1 MRSRPFRQRMRQ
13 PAAAARLALRLTLG
27 LALLTTGAA
36 FSQTGGDELRS
47 EYGDLGTLL
56 DSAWL
61 SQARTFESII
71 GIDGSP
77 TASEARERFA
87 ENLRMRANMSMADM
101 MVMMRSYDGMEMPGS
116 YDELEFPASN
126 ELTES
131 LLSTHSRREV
141 RNAYEDSSLPARAV
155 EVLRRGHQFETRVFD
170 ILVAESVRDRPA
182 ALAAAVDAYL
192 VESLSV
198 PARPKPAALLLAHAH
213 AGAFV
218 EGFPRLSGIAWS
230 SQWLRL
236 AAMEAIIFEQRGASD
251 RGSVATVEAR
261 FRSKLSDAGQNG
273 SPVPVEMPMAPAI
286 APTLFSLSPQAA
298 IILDNL
304 NMLSSIVADVLAYP
318 NLDNKPARIDAL
330 VAEFTNHAGSA
341 DPTIDYLVSALRAGI
356 YNQGGPAVGELA
368 QSERN
373 RSRMEMGMRHFMIM
387 PVP

>member
-13 PAAAARLALRLTLG
+13 SAAVARLALG

-36 FSQTGGDELRS
+36 FSQTAGDELRS

-56 DSAWL
+56 DAAWL
-61 SQARTFESII
+61 AQARTFEAII

-77 TASEARERFA
+77 AASEARERFA
-87 ENLRMRANMSMADM
+87 ESLRTRANMSMADM
-101 MVMMRSYDGMEMPGS
+101 MVMMRMHGGMEMLGP

-126 ELTES
+126 ELMES

-251 RGSVATVEAR
+251 WGSVATVEAR
-261 FRSKLSDAGQNG
+261 FRGKLSDAGQNG

-286 APTLFSLSPQAA
+286 APTLWSQAVDA
-298 IILDNL
+298 T
-304 NMLSSIVADVLAYP
+304 LARSQ
-318 NLDNKPARIDAL
+318 KTR
-330 VAEFTNHAGSA
+330 
-341 DPTIDYLVSALRAGI
+341 
-356 YNQGGPAVGELA
+356 
-368 QSERN
+368 RN
-373 RSRMEMGMRHFMIM
+373 RLR
-387 PVP
+387 

>member
-1 MRSRPFRQRMRQ
+1 MRSWPFRQRMRQ
-13 PAAAARLALRLTLG
+13 SAAAARLALG
-27 LALLTTGAA
+27 LALFTTGAA
-36 FSQTGGDELRS
+36 FSQTAGDELRS
-47 EYGDLGTLL
+47 EFGDLGTRL
-56 DSAWL
+56 DAAWL
-61 SQARTFESII
+61 AQAQTFEAII
-71 GIDGSP
+71 AIDGSP
-77 TASEARERFA
+77 AASEARERFTDS
-87 ENLRMRANMSMADM
+87 LRMRANMSMADM
-101 MVMMRSYDGMEMPGS
+101 MVMMRSHGGMEMLGP
-116 YDELEFPASN
+116 YEELEFPASN

-131 LLSTHSRREV
+131 LLSTPSRREV
-141 RNAYEDSSLPARAV
+141 RNSYEDSSLPARAV
-155 EVLRRGHQFETRVFD
+155 EVLRRGHQFEMRVFD
-170 ILVAESVRDRPA
+170 IVIAESVGNRPA

-192 VESLSV
+192 GESFSV
-198 PARPKPAALLLAHAH
+198 PARPKPAALVLDHAH
-213 AGAFV
+213 ARAFV

-236 AAMEAIIFEQRGASD
+236 AAMEAIISEQRGASN

-261 FRSKLSDAGQNG
+261 FRGKLSGAGHNG

-304 NMLSSIVADVLAYP
+304 NMLSGIVADVLAYP

-341 DPTIDYLVSALRAGI
+341 DPTIEYLVSALRAGI

-373 RSRMEMGMRHFMIM
+373 RSRMEMGMRHFMTM